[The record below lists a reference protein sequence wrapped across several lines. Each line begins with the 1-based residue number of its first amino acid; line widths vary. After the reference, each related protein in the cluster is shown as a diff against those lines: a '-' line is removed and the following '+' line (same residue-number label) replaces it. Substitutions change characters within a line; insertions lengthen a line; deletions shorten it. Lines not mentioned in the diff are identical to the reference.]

1 MTTISSQPAA
11 RAGERAYAVLKDRLL
26 EGVYG
31 TGQRLGPDDLAAEL
45 GVSRQPVF
53 DALKRLSAEGFI
65 DITPQV
71 GSRVVSYDAAEVR
84 DFFELFSAVE
94 GAATAMAAQRRSDDD
109 LGALRRISAEI
120 GALVRLDSASERAH
134 GYRVLNRD
142 FHSTIHRCCG
152 TPIVEAI
159 GSGMYD
165 RADFFIN
172 GAAAVSPLADT
183 IAERHADHQRILAAL
198 ADGDP
203 DAARAAAADHILGT
217 IPLIEAAPA
226 KEGRS
231 RRGGG

>member
-1 MTTISSQPAA
+1 MKAIGAPPAA

-26 EGVYG
+26 EGTYG

-45 GVSRQPVF
+45 GISRQPVF

-71 GSRVVSYDAAEVR
+71 GSRVVSYDAGEVR
-84 DFFELFSAVE
+84 DFFELFAAVE
-94 GAATAMAAQRRSDDD
+94 GAATAMAALRRSDDD
-109 LGALRRISAEI
+109 LGSLRRISAEI
-120 GALVRLDSASERAH
+120 GALVRLRSASDRAH

-142 FHSTIHRCCG
+142 FHSTIHRCCR
-152 TPIVEAI
+152 TPIVDAI
-159 GSGMYD
+159 CSGMYD

-172 GAAAVSPLADT
+172 GTAAVSPLADSV
-183 IAERHADHQRILAAL
+183 AERHADHQRILAAL

-217 IPLIEAAPA
+217 IPLIEGAPA
-226 KEGRS
+226 KSDRS
-231 RRGGG
+231 RRGSG